1 MGNNFKTLFLD
12 GCCQHLSLAY
22 IYILFN
28 TVSISDSHQR
38 SSLSASLPLLS
49 SCVPPAPP
57 HHPSNH
63 RTPADFPSFNTTC
76 LPLPSSISAAAWHSL
91 STSSPGVSFP
101 RQPCRYFTSPL
112 PRIPWQFSNQAVK
125 SWRRISTCVGNI
137 FSFFLHVTVRKSTRL
152 QTAYRQTYPR
162 ITEKIRYQGWFWGH
176 LCRLMEKKNPE
187 CMLLSGL
194 WVRDVFVSVC
204 SVLSWHSRSKMP
216 SSGHLVVHYSAHEA
230 GSFKL
235 ACSHSSAECSK
246 AMDLLLGRSGIDPPL
261 VQQREVLS
269 GKSIGEVINHY
280 CMVNSDPPRFC
291 SLFCLSAGKGKQ
303 TTASCW
309 PKADKKK
316 KKKFIM
322 CVPTQRDGGDRGGR
336 WMQRWRDMKTN
347 IYIYIYRSFTLAA
360 VRFRP

>member
-1 MGNNFKTLFLD
+1 M
-12 GCCQHLSLAY
+12 
-22 IYILFN
+22 
-28 TVSISDSHQR
+28 
-38 SSLSASLPLLS
+38 
-49 SCVPPAPP
+49 
-57 HHPSNH
+57 
-63 RTPADFPSFNTTC
+63 
-76 LPLPSSISAAAWHSL
+76 
-91 STSSPGVSFP
+91 
-101 RQPCRYFTSPL
+101 
-112 PRIPWQFSNQAVK
+112 K

-291 SLFCLSAGKGKQ
+291 SLFGLSAGKGKQ

-309 PKADKKK
+309 PKAEKKK

-322 CVPTQRDGGDRGGR
+322 CVATQRDGGGGR
-336 WMQRWRDMKTN
+336 EDGCKDDVTWKPT
-347 IYIYIYRSFTLAA
+347 STFTFTGALHSQLCGFALNNHSSHSHILA
-360 VRFRP
+360 